1 MNETK
6 GKVTMKALMKLI
18 GTRYSREGLLLQ
30 VGMSEKRMEVK
41 KQIAIDTLETTCVVE
56 ETSVKDGMLEL
67 LEGKYTDE
75 KCRDEH
81 DSLYHYVYLNDLKG
95 EWRIKVRVNKSGI
108 ITDTKE
114 VCTIRQATSMLKE
127 KLLGTKVDIS
137 AVRDELV
144 LEEKGETC
152 LESMEGENSLMDGVD
167 HNCIVYYVPV
177 EGTNGV
183 CITYDAN
190 NIVIDVSE
198 FDMSDNC

>member
-6 GKVTMKALMKLI
+6 GKVTTKALMKLI

-30 VGMSEKRMEVK
+30 VGMGEKRMEVK

-114 VCTIRQATSMLKE
+114 VCTIRQAISMLKE
-127 KLLGTKVDIS
+127 KLLGTKADIS

-152 LESMEGENSLMDGVD
+152 LEFMEGENSLMDGVD

-177 EGTNGV
+177 EGANGV
-183 CITYDAN
+183 CITYDAD
-190 NIVIDVSE
+190 NIVIDVAE
-198 FDMSDNC
+198 FDLSDNC